1 MTREFPSDT
10 VQLATRIPK
19 ALHLRVR
26 VTALDQ
32 GVTLAEWVGSAL
44 REHLDQC
51 QPKKRPGKV
60 TKAGTAGPD
69 AAA

>member
-1 MTREFPSDT
+1 MSKEFSPDT
-10 VQLATRIPK
+10 VQLATRVPK
-19 ALHLRVR
+19 ALHIRVR

-51 QPKKRPGKV
+51 QGKKRAGKRG
-60 TKAGTAGPD
+60 KAAEGAPKD
-69 AAA
+69 AA